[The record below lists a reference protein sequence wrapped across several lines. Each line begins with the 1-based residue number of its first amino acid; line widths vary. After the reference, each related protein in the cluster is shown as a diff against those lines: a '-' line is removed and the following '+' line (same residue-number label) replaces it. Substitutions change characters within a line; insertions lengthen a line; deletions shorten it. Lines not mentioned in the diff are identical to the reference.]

1 MEKEEVAR
9 LLRECTLDAKKAIRV
24 YYAIIDGDKFYRGNR
39 GCFFYR
45 KCDLVNSILR
55 SNIRYIINDA
65 CQKYI
70 QLYIPKQMKNEWKTK
85 DEVERRIENSL
96 IGETP
101 NHFVRI
107 MSTVVP
113 TD

>member
-1 MEKEEVAR
+1 MEKEEITR
-9 LLRECTLDAKKAIRV
+9 LLRECTLDAKKANRV
-24 YYAIIDGDKFYRGNR
+24 YYAIIDGNKFYRGNR

-45 KCDLVNSILR
+45 KCDLMNSILQ
-55 SNIRYIINDA
+55 SNIRIIINRA
-65 CQKYI
+65 YQKYI
-70 QLYIPKQMKNEWKTK
+70 QLYTPEQMKNEWKTRDSVK
-85 DEVERRIENSL
+85 RVIENSL